1 MPTRTL
7 QVVFSSLKVRR
18 IRPHPEDSSTMV
30 KRTAAPKGRKR
41 PRKGDDA
48 AEEDVAGFSFLD
60 DDEQQKQQQ
69 SEEEDEEQQ
78 ETAEQKRMRLGELLQ
93 SFTTTVEVK
102 NTPILAFWHSS
113 SSRLSCWIKNLQ
125 QQPCCQDCCWPAQ
138 SSACALQPPAPW
150 HISC

>member
-1 MPTRTL
+1 
-7 QVVFSSLKVRR
+7 
-18 IRPHPEDSSTMV
+18 MV

-93 SFTTTVEVK
+93 SFR
-102 NTPILAFWHSS
+102 TPV
-113 SSRLSCWIKNLQ
+113 RLSNHL
-125 QQPCCQDCCWPAQ
+125 
-138 SSACALQPPAPW
+138 
-150 HISC
+150 